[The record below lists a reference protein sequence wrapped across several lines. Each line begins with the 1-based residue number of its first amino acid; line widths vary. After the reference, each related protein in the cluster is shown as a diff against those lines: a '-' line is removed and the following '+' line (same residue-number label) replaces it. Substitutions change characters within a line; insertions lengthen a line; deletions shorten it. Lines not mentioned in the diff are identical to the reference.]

1 MPSRLSAV
9 AVLLALAAGAS
20 LGQPPGQKLPDT
32 PPEKPAEKALEKPAD
47 KAPEKPA
54 AKAERVPEFDVAFA
68 DNSNVKV
75 VFLDQTVGLTTRY
88 GKLTIPMAD
97 LRRVEFGFRYP
108 EGVEAK
114 VAAAVERLAA
124 PAFLDREQAGK
135 DLVELKEFAGPQLV
149 RAAKD
154 PNPERRT
161 RADGVL
167 KTIRPGLAEDRVNA
181 KDYDTVET
189 AEFTIRGRL
198 ETTTF
203 RVRTKQ
209 FGDAVVRLAE
219 VKQFK
224 AVAAGALAGEI
235 TLDAA
240 KYAKLNWSAWLDT
253 GTDVTAGTPLDV
265 TATGRVD
272 QWPQEAGRYM
282 TGPGGNGQPAQNV
295 PFPVRAA
302 VGRPQFDPNGR
313 QVGQVQSGMIVGKI
327 GEGGQPFAVGDNLK
341 LTAAPATGKLFL
353 LIAPSHWGNDN
364 SAGEYKI
371 RVTVGGVA
379 P

>member
-1 MPSRLSAV
+1 MLSRPFAV
-9 AVLLALAAGAS
+9 AVFLALAGATA
-20 LGQPPGQKLPDT
+20 GQPP
-32 PPEKPAEKALEKPAD
+32 D
-47 KAPEKPA
+47 KAPDKPA
-54 AKAERVPEFDVAFA
+54 AKADRVPEFDVAFA

-88 GKLTIPMAD
+88 GKLTIPLAE
-97 LRRVEFGFRYP
+97 LRRVELGFRYP

-114 VAAAVERLAA
+114 VAAAIERLAA

-154 PNPERRT
+154 SNPERRT
-161 RADGVL
+161 RAEGIL
-167 KTIRPGLAEDRVNA
+167 KAVRAGLPEDRVNV

-189 AEFTIRGRL
+189 AEFTARGRL
-198 ETTTF
+198 DATTF
-203 RVRTKQ
+203 KVRTKQ

-224 AVAAGALAGEI
+224 AVAAPGVAGEI

-253 GTDVTAGTPLDV
+253 GTEVTAGAPLEIV
-265 TATGRVD
+265 STGRVD
-272 QWPQEAGRYM
+272 QWPQEPGRYV
-282 TGPGGNGQPAQNV
+282 TGPNGNGTPAQNM
-295 PFPVRAA
+295 PFPVRPM
-302 VGRPQFDPNGR
+302 VGMGRPQFGPNG
-313 QVGQVQSGMIVGKI
+313 QQMGVVQSGMVVGKI
-327 GEGGQPFAVGDNLK
+327 GEAGQPFAVGDNLK
-341 LTAAPATGKLFL
+341 LPAAPASGKLFL

-364 SAGEYKI
+364 SVGEYKV
-371 RVTVGGVA
+371 RVTVGGGT